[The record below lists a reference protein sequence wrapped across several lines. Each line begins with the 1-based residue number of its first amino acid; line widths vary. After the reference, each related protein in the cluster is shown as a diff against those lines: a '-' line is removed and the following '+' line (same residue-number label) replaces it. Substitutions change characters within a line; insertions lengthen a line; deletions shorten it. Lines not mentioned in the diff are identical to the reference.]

1 MVTVIDADYLVVGG
15 GAMGMAFTDVLL
27 TETDA
32 RVVLV
37 ERRARPGGH
46 WNDSYPFVRLHQ
58 PSAFYGVNSR
68 ELGEGTIDA
77 VGPNAGLFELA
88 TGSEV
93 VAYFDNVL
101 HRDFL
106 PSGRVE
112 WHPMCTYE
120 GDRRFRSNVTG
131 EVHTVSSDA
140 TVVDATYM
148 HVSVPSTTPP
158 KYEIDDGVQLIPL
171 NDLVH
176 TSEPPDGYVVIGA
189 GKTGMD
195 ACLWLL
201 AQGVDPDSIRWVMPR
216 DSWLLNRANIQPG
229 LESPDRAAE
238 GFGGQLRDIAE
249 STSVDDMF
257 DRLEASGQL
266 LRLDPDI
273 RPTMYRCATVTKA
286 ELAELRRIDNVIR
299 MGRVQ
304 RIGPDQ
310 IVLDDGAIPTT
321 PSTLHVDCTA
331 DGLERRPAMPIFNG
345 DHITLQTVRPCQQ
358 VFSAAFIAH
367 VEQSL
372 DDESRKNELCTVVP
386 HPDTAVDYVETT
398 KGNFLN
404 GMQWF
409 FDPDLAGWL
418 ANARLDAFSGAETD
432 DGSTGPAAN
441 DAIATWLGPA
451 IEKLEEYGSRP
462 A

>member
-1 MVTVIDADYLVVGG
+1 VRQVSEIEADYLVVGA

-27 TETDA
+27 DETDA
-32 RVVLV
+32 RVVLI

-46 WNDSYPFVRLHQ
+46 WNDAYPFVRLHQ

-68 ELGEGTIDA
+68 ELGEGTIDQ

-106 PSGRVE
+106 PSGRVD

-120 GDRRFRSNVTG
+120 GDRRFRSTVSG
-131 EVHTVSSDA
+131 ETHTVSPN
-140 TVVDATYM
+140 TKVVDASYM
-148 HVSVPSTTPP
+148 KVSVPATSTPS
-158 KYEIDDGVQLIPL
+158 YDVAEDVLAMPL

-176 TSEPPDGYVVIGA
+176 TAEPPDGYVVIGA
-189 GKTGMD
+189 GKTGID
-195 ACLWLL
+195 ACIWLL
-201 AQGVDPDSIRWVMPR
+201 TQGVDPEQIRWIMPR

-229 LESPDRAAE
+229 LESADASGE
-238 GFGGQLRDIAE
+238 GFGGQLRHIAE
-249 STSVDDMF
+249 SESVNDMF
-257 DRLEASGQL
+257 DRLEAADHL
-266 LRLDPDI
+266 MRIDPAV

-286 ELAELRRIDNVIR
+286 ELAALRRIGNVIR

-304 RIGPDQ
+304 RITSDQ
-310 IVLDDGAIPTT
+310 IVLDEGTIPTT
-321 PSTLHVDCTA
+321 PRTVHVDCTA
-331 DGLERRPAMPIFNG
+331 DGLERRPVLPIFAG
-345 DHITLQTVRPCQQ
+345 DQITLQTVRPCQQ

-367 VEQSL
+367 IEHSVV
-372 DDESRKNELCTVVP
+372 DDARKNELCTVVP
-386 HPDTAVDYVETT
+386 HPDSALDFVETT

-409 FDPDLAGWL
+409 FEPDLAEWL
-418 ANARLDAFSGAETD
+418 GNARLDAFSGPD
-432 DGSTGPAAN
+432 DGSGGLAAN
-441 DAIATWLGPA
+441 DALATWLGPA
-451 IEKLEEYGSRP
+451 IEKLEEYGSLP